1 MTGHRY
7 GISALL
13 CAVVLAACSSSPTPV
28 SGDVGTST
36 TTAPATVV
44 TVDLADP
51 EVATALGSPPFEP
64 VAWQRFVGPWTA
76 VGDGNLPVPNEVAIM
91 QAAASDL
98 PPPLLAITPRAI
110 VRTAS
115 VDVPA
120 DHPATGAVAVSKG
133 PDIYL
138 LDGVFGLDGATR
150 FEVLR
155 AMSHE
160 LVHVAQW
167 YALSPAYTGA
177 ALDGRLAALELDAGS
192 DLVADWAAATGWTD
206 GDADPLATSWEGD
219 GTSPT
224 PYGATS
230 PAEDMAESVSLAVTG
245 RHADLDDTRRA
256 WIEAWLGTEVAA
268 LSAGQPWVPPGSVEV
283 TSPTPLY
290 DRDVVDPLV
299 GNRRHVDQLAFELA
313 PAYDDL
319 DVAAAAIS
327 TGLASHRFEGD
338 LAGAGTLR
346 TGTYQRT
353 DGSTLHVELRD
364 LRTDG
369 AAGLLLTY
377 VLIW

>member
-1 MTGHRY
+1 MNSPRY
-7 GISALL
+7 GISTLL
-13 CAVVLAACSSSPTPV
+13 CTVVLAACSSATTPTSEEVGSP
-28 SGDVGTST
+28 T
-36 TTAPATVV
+36 TTAPTSPV

-51 EVATALGSPPFEP
+51 GVATALGSPPFEP

-110 VRTAS
+110 VRTSS

-120 DHPATGAVAVSKG
+120 DHPATGAVAVAKG

-167 YALSPAYTGA
+167 FALSPAYAGA
-177 ALDGRLAALELDAGS
+177 ALEGRLAALDLDDGS
-192 DLVADWAAATGWTD
+192 ELVADWAAATGWTD
-206 GDADPLATSWEGD
+206 RDADPFATSWEGD

-230 PAEDMAESVSLAVTG
+230 PAEDMAESVSLAATG

-256 WIEAWLGTEVAA
+256 WIEEWLGADVEALAA
-268 LSAGQPWVPPGSVEV
+268 EQPWIPPGSVEV
-283 TSPTPLY
+283 ISPTPLY
-290 DRDVVDPLV
+290 DRDVVEPLV
-299 GNRRHVDQLAFELA
+299 GDRRHVDQLAFELS

-319 DVAAAAIS
+319 DVAATAIS
-327 TGLASHRFEGD
+327 TGLGAHGFEGA
-338 LAGAGTLR
+338 LAGSGMLR

-353 DGSTLHVELRD
+353 DSSTLHVELRD
-364 LRTDG
+364 LRTEG
-369 AAGLLLTY
+369 ADGLLLTF